1 MNRGIYTATS
11 GGMAAERRME
21 AVSNNLANVNTT
33 GFKGQRIVARQQ
45 EFADTLASI
54 IATTPKYAP
63 SDQRDNPGVVEIN
76 AETNFSAG
84 PINYTGNPL
93 DVALVD
99 QDSFFVIQVGDEELY
114 SKAGNFTLNVN
125 RELVTHDGY
134 PVLGTNGTITF
145 PVDGRASISENGAA
159 LSDSSRV
166 DQLRVVSIAD
176 KSQMERTDGTRFRL
190 LNTDDVVELAEYSL
204 TPASLEMP
212 NVSTV
217 GSMVELIS
225 TSRAFE
231 AYTKIVQTLDD
242 INAKVISTIRS
253 GNG

>member
-21 AVSNNLANVNTT
+21 VVSNNLANVNTA

-63 SDQRDNPGVVEIN
+63 SDQRDTPGVVEIN
-76 AETNFSAG
+76 AETNFTAG
-84 PINYTGNPL
+84 PIHYTGNPL
-93 DVALVD
+93 DVALTE
-99 QDSFFVIQVGDEELY
+99 QDGFFAIQVGEETLY
-114 SKAGNFTLNVN
+114 TKAGNFTLNAN

-134 PVLGTNGTITF
+134 AVLGTNGTITF
-145 PVDGRASISENGAA
+145 PADGRASISENGTV
-159 LSDSSRV
+159 LSDTTRI
-166 DQLRVVSIAD
+166 DQLRIVNIAD

-190 LNTDDVVELAEYSL
+190 LNDDDATELVEYRL
-204 TPASLEMP
+204 TPGSIEMP

-217 GSMVELIS
+217 GSMVEMIS

-231 AYTKIVQTLDD
+231 AYTKIVHTLDD
-242 INAKVISTIRS
+242 INTKVISTVRN